1 MKLPNLTLA
10 CCTGLLL
17 IGGMQFAAPAEQ
29 AAKAATTSKNPDVDS
44 DALAALDRMTAALRS
59 HKTFTLTAD
68 ITDEDVLDGGEKL
81 QFAGKVQAAVRTP
94 DRFRLSSIADG
105 RDREFYYNGK
115 TVTVFSPKL
124 GLYAAFAA
132 PPTIGETLDK
142 ASEKY
147 DIEFPLADLFVWDKE
162 MAADLT
168 SGFMVRP
175 ENIGGQTCDHYAFR
189 QKDVDWQIWIA
200 ESSSLPCKLVITT
213 RDDPSMPQYTALLHW
228 NFPSTIADSDFTF
241 TPPAD
246 AHKIVIATLADA
258 DTGKGNK

>member
-1 MKLPNLTLA
+1 MKIPKLTSA
-10 CCTGLLL
+10 CCSSLLL
-17 IGGMQFAAPAEQ
+17 IGGMQMAAPLQQVAN
-29 AAKAATTSKNPDVDS
+29 AAAASAKSDVDP
-44 DALAALDRMTAALRS
+44 DALAALDKMSAALRA
-59 HKTFTLTAD
+59 HKTFTLSAD
-68 ITDEDVLDGGEKL
+68 ITDEDVLDSGEKL
-81 QFAGKVQAAVRTP
+81 QFAGKVQASVRSP
-94 DRFRLSSIADG
+94 DRFRLSSTADG

-115 TVTVFSPKL
+115 TVTVFSPRL

-132 PPTIGETLDK
+132 PPTIAETLDK
-142 ASEKY
+142 AGEKY
-147 DIEFPLADLFVWDKE
+147 DIEFPLADLFVWNKE

-189 QKDVDWQIWIA
+189 QKNVDWQVWIA
-200 ESSSLPCKLVITT
+200 ENSSLPCKLVITT

-228 NFPSTIADSDFTF
+228 NFPATMADSDFAF
-241 TPPAD
+241 MPPAG